1 MPRAEI
7 GVTEVPCTSLTLG
20 YFCWVRG
27 GEPYKLPL
35 SLGALIDAF
44 CLEPWV
50 SLGMLKNLLLL
61 GSWVM

>member
-20 YFCWVRG
+20 YFCWVG
-27 GEPYKLPL
+27 GGGVSPP
-35 SLGALIDAF
+35 SSNLIDAF

>member
-27 GEPYKLPL
+27 GEPSKLPQ
-35 SLGALIDAF
+35 SLGALIDVF
-44 CLEPWV
+44 CSEP
-50 SLGMLKNLLLL
+50 
-61 GSWVM
+61 